1 VALYWEGDGEAKTF
15 TFKDLST
22 LSNKFANVLKKY
34 GVGKGDKVCIFL
46 PRVPELYISFLGIV
60 KAGAVAC
67 PLFAAFGSDGLRQ
80 RLDMVDAKAI
90 ITNSELAERLEKKK
104 LPKLQHVIIIGNTR
118 KDDIDYR
125 KEMEDASNEFE
136 IEHMDPEDDAF
147 IIYAS
152 GTEGE
157 VDAIVHSHSSIVQQH
172 ITAKWVLDLKEDD
185 VYWCTADPGWVTGTV
200 YGIIANWSNGASSV
214 VHGGRFDPDKW
225 CSILE
230 KYRVTV
236 WYTAPTAFR
245 MLMQAGA
252 EALKKYNLSN
262 LRHIC
267 SVGEPLNPPVIEWF
281 MDNLGL
287 AIHDTWWQS
296 ETGSVIIANYAS
308 LPIKLGSM
316 GRPIPGIEA
325 AVVDDNG
332 KRLEPGK
339 EGDLVIKPEWPSLM
353 KTILKQP
360 ELYNNYFKKGWYYSN
375 DRAFID
381 KDGYVWFK
389 GRSDDII
396 KTSGER
402 VGPFEVES
410 ALVAHPAVVEAGVI
424 GKPDPLRGEI
434 IKAFVV
440 LKKGQRQ
447 SDRLKSDIQQFVK
460 HHLAGHAYPKEIEF
474 VENLPKT
481 PSGKIMRRML
491 KAKELGL
498 PAGDTSVLE
507 K

>member
-1 VALYWEGDGEAKTF
+1 
-15 TFKDLST
+15 
-22 LSNKFANVLKKY
+22 
-34 GVGKGDKVCIFL
+34 
-46 PRVPELYISFLGIV
+46 
-60 KAGAVAC
+60 
-67 PLFAAFGSDGLRQ
+67 
-80 RLDMVDAKAI
+80 MVDAKAI
-90 ITNSELAERLEKKK
+90 ITNLELAERLEKKK
-104 LPKLQHVIIIGNTR
+104 LPKLQHVIIIDNTR

-125 KEMEDASNEFE
+125 KEMEDASDEFE
-136 IEHMDPEDDAF
+136 IKHMDPEDDAF

-157 VDAIVHSHSSIVQQH
+157 VDAIVHSHGSIVQQH

-225 CSILE
+225 YGILE